1 MLEIYRSCPKCGAHL
16 EATADR
22 CACGQRTGS
31 ALGQPEVSKLRGAV
45 DWVILCALLGVM
57 VAGMLRPDWYQ
68 AVAGGRV
75 VESVRAARAGRPIW
89 SHPGDEPKARP
100 WAWKLESSLEK
111 GCSKTFMMV
120 AEKKLVGGMLNFQL
134 VGGTLAASKHVQEVA
149 KKNQQKVPWLTPEEV
164 ADAAAAV
171 GRYDDFFTN
180 CLTRGY
186 QSVEP
191 CERFKEALGSA
202 EAATCLVPP
211 VQRMLSG
218 LAWRTC
224 AANAKLPR
232 VKELCGV
239 TALRLEA
246 LPQGLEKAQTPPEQV
261 AGGPG
266 I

>member
-1 MLEIYRSCPKCGAHL
+1 MLEIYRSCPKCSAHL

-22 CACGQRTGS
+22 CGCGQRMG
-31 ALGQPEVSKLRGAV
+31 AAFGQPEVSKLRGSL

-89 SHPGDEPKARP
+89 SHPGDEPKARA

-111 GCSKTFMMV
+111 GCSKTFLMV

-134 VGGTLAASKHVQEVA
+134 VGGTLAASKHTQEIA
-149 KKNQQKVPWLTPEEV
+149 KKNLQKIPWMTPDEV

-171 GRYDDFFTN
+171 GRYDDFFSN
-180 CLTRGY
+180 CLARGY
-186 QSVEP
+186 QAIGP
-191 CERFKEALGSA
+191 CERFQEALGSA

-224 AANAKLPR
+224 AANARMPR
-232 VKELCGV
+232 VKELCEV
-239 TALRLEA
+239 TAQRLEA
-246 LPQGLEKAQTPPEQV
+246 LQQ
-261 AGGPG
+261 GPG
-266 I
+266 QAQALQQQPGAPGI